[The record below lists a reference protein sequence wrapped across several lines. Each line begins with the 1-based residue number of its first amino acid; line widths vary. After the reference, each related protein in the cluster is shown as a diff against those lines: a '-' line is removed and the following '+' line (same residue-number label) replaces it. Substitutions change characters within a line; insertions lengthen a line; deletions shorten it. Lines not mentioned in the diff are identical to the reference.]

1 MLLNPGEVA
10 GVRAQTG
17 GVKQSRVASRCLA
30 SYLNL
35 KAFNFC
41 HYKYVD
47 LSNVYWLLK
56 LINYKRN
63 NVMNS

>member
-47 LSNVYWLLK
+47 LSNVY
-56 LINYKRN
+56 
-63 NVMNS
+63 

>member
-1 MLLNPGEVA
+1 LNPGEVA

-17 GVKQSRVASRCLA
+17 GVKPSRVGSRCLS

-47 LSNVYWLLK
+47 LSDVYWL
-56 LINYKRN
+56 
-63 NVMNS
+63 